1 MKVYIQIVNTLNGIL
16 QTGMIEESVV
26 KGHEIQNALKHFG
39 TVYGEITW
47 NSDFTNEDVANHPR
61 LNEVECYGIS
71 YLFKVN
77 PKSLDWVKI
86 EEMLKNNETKSIKKE
101 TSV

>member
-61 LNEVECYGIS
+61 LLTGCVDGTN
-71 YLFKVN
+71 
-77 PKSLDWVKI
+77 KI
-86 EEMLKNNETKSIKKE
+86 INIIAL
-101 TSV
+101 